1 MVFSS
6 INFLLIFFPIFFTCY
21 YLTPN
26 TYRNY
31 TLLLGSLAFYFIGT
45 INAPYHFI
53 LLIACMIVDYFVG
66 LGINKSVKHK
76 KLLLVTGIVFHLIC
90 LCTFKYAGFVIGEL
104 GKLSES
110 FNFTV
115 NIILP
120 IGISFYTF
128 QGISYLIDIYRG
140 NIDAEKSLLCYCVYI
155 SMFEQLIA
163 GPIVTYGLVQ
173 YDLEKRNIWI
183 EDALK

>member
-26 TYRNY
+26 KYKNY

-45 INAPYHFI
+45 LNAPYHFV
-53 LLIACMIVDYFVG
+53 LLIACMLVDFFAG
-66 LGINKSVKHK
+66 LGISRSEKHK
-76 KLLLVTGIVFHLIC
+76 KLLLVLGIIFHLIC
-90 LCTFKYAGFVIGEL
+90 LCTFKYANFIIGEL
-104 GKLSES
+104 GKLSDS
-110 FNFTV
+110 FNITV

-128 QGISYLIDIYRG
+128 QGISYLGD
-140 NIDAEKSLLCYCVYI
+140 V
-155 SMFEQLIA
+155 
-163 GPIVTYGLVQ
+163 
-173 YDLEKRNIWI
+173 
-183 EDALK
+183 